1 MKSLLLLALCSIG
14 LLTGCDSMSSRVQDR
29 FTAVTPQTR
38 IFAADR
44 HVVFNAA
51 LIAVKN
57 VELLVGRK
65 SLARGVIEAYAPI
78 RQGDA
83 IRDTRQTTL
92 NITLTETDNGQTQ
105 VGLLVSDTTEGAF
118 PGGVSEQD
126 LRQHSLYEL
135 YFSAL
140 QQVLLENGSIKPA
153 ATP

>member
-1 MKSLLLLALCSIG
+1 
-14 LLTGCDSMSSRVQDR
+14 MSSRVQDR